1 MWTFR
6 PILYF
11 AQIPVFGMKRHG
23 GGFNKCVKAGW
34 GVPTLTGAHEL
45 TNGNPGEFLSRV
57 LALARPPEF
66 NLVVSPTNHGRSTN
80 RTSIEQPTTN
90 NLDG

>member
-1 MWTFR
+1 MC
-6 PILYF
+6 
-11 AQIPVFGMKRHG
+11 Q
-23 GGFNKCVKAGW
+23 GW
-34 GVPTLTGAHEL
+34 VGVPTLTGPHEL
-45 TNGNPGEFLSRV
+45 TNGNPGESLSRV

-90 NLDG
+90 NLDGRTEHVGRVQSREYNIFNFETKSLV